1 MIAMIMRAM
10 AATMIAM
17 IMRAMAATMIALLM
31 ILLLIPLIEVH
42 GSGIEMI
49 LEEKEK
55 IRLIIRKNRQRK
67 HWATILKN
75 PHLQQSSI
83 LKISLSATKT

>member
-1 MIAMIMRAM
+1 MHLLALLL
-10 AATMIAM
+10 IAM

-31 ILLLIPLIEVH
+31 ILLLIPLIEVRE
-42 GSGIEMI
+42 SGIEMI

-55 IRLIIRKNRQRK
+55 IRLIIRKNKERK
-67 HWATILKN
+67 HWTTIFQN

-83 LKISLSATKT
+83 FQNLS